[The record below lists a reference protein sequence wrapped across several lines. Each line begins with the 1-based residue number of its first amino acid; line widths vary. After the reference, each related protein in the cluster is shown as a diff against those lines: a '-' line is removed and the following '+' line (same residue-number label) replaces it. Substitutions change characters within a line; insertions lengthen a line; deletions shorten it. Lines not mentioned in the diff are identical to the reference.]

1 MFDVEFQTSFSHT
14 GSRTTFSKNFGLMK
28 VDKSIYIS
36 SPKIHLIFQA
46 SNQKLWTNFR
56 EDI

>member
-1 MFDVEFQTSFSHT
+1 MWNFRPHLVIVEQL
-14 GSRTTFSKNFGLMK
+14 FSKIFGLKK

-36 SPKIHLIFQA
+36 SPKNRLIFQA